1 MTLTRSAPLLLLLA
15 ACTGGAP
22 PGIRDCPDG
31 WARQSSSDGAAA
43 LCLPAGFAPS
53 GDTGWARS
61 SNAFLNVRVFRLPGD
76 SAAVRDWPP
85 PVVQRGPCSADC
97 LSVDSSV
104 VYQDTLPSGPVATTT
119 VALISGGIAGFH
131 RRPVLS
137 SAWIVADS
145 IRALAQG
152 WSANPAALDTL
163 RRALRTISLRP

>member
-1 MTLTRSAPLLLLLA
+1 MALTRSAPLLLLLA

-53 GDTGWARS
+53 GDTDWARS